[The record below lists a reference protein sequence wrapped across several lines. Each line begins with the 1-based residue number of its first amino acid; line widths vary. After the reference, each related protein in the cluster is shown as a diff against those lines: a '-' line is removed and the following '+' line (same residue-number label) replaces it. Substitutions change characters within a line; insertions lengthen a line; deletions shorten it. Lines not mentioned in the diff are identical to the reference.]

1 MKVIRTITVSLL
13 SVSLLAGC
21 AKAPPK
27 CSDEETFSLVRQ
39 IVADQ
44 FWGGR
49 AGMSEEYLQE
59 NMRFDLARASA
70 FDADIKKYSC
80 EATLIAGET
89 IKLPL
94 TYESQLDDKNQHIVF
109 VSGILPRDLLLVQTA
124 VKSKFLKEQAGA
136 MAEASSA
143 TAVTAAAP
151 AAPDSPVSGDE
162 GEGGNDAGADDSDL
176 ALQQGCVQAAELL
189 NRSGKVNI
197 NTNDLAPLVT
207 WRASCAETPPTGEG
221 NIMALCEGTSVGADG
236 NGELLFFWSRTNRG
250 KVETGYMAC
259 PQ

>member
-1 MKVIRTITVSLL
+1 MNFIRTITVSL
-13 SVSLLAGC
+13 VATSLLVGC

-27 CSDEETFSLVRQ
+27 CSDEDTFSLVRQ

-49 AGMSEEYLQE
+49 AGLSEEYLQE
-59 NMRFDLARASA
+59 SMTFELARASA
-70 FDADIKKYSC
+70 FDAGIKKYSC
-80 EATLIAGET
+80 EATLIAGEA
-89 IKLPL
+89 IKLPI

-109 VSGILPRDLLLVQTA
+109 VSGIQPRDLLLVQTA
-124 VKSKFLKEQAGA
+124 VKSKLLKEQAQGA
-136 MAEASSA
+136 EEASSTA
-143 TAVTAAAP
+143 TVAASAP
-151 AAPDSPVSGDE
+151 AAPATPVSVPE
-162 GEGGNDAGADDSDL
+162 GEGGNDAGADEIDP
-176 ALQQGCVQAAELL
+176 ALLQGCTQAAELL

-197 NTNDLAPLVT
+197 NTNDLTPLVT
-207 WRASCAETPPTGEG
+207 WRASCAESPPTGEG

-250 KVETGYMAC
+250 KVDTGYMAC

>member
-1 MKVIRTITVSLL
+1 MNFIRTITVSL
-13 SVSLLAGC
+13 VATSLLAGC

-27 CSDEETFSLVRQ
+27 CSDEDTFSLVRQ

-44 FWGGR
+44 FGDGR
-49 AGMSEEYLQE
+49 AGLSEEYLQE
-59 NMRFDLARASA
+59 NMTFDLARASA

-89 IKLPL
+89 IKLPI

-109 VSGILPRDLLLVQTA
+109 VSGILPRDLFLVQTA
-124 VKSKFLKEQAGA
+124 VKSKLLKEQAQGA
-136 MAEASSA
+136 EEASSA
-143 TAVTAAAP
+143 ASAPVASAA
-151 AAPDSPVSGDE
+151 PVSGPE
-162 GEGGNDAGADDSDL
+162 GEGGNEAVADDSDP
-176 ALQQGCVQAAELL
+176 ALLQGCTQAAELL

-197 NTNDLAPLVT
+197 NTNDLTPLVT
-207 WRASCAETPPTGEG
+207 WRASCAETPPTGDG

-250 KVETGYMAC
+250 KLETGYMAC